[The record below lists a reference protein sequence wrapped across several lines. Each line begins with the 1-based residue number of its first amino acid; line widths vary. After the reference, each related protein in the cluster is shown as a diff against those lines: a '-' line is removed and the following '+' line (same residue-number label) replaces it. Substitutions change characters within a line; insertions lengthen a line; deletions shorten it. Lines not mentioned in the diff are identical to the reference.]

1 MDNKK
6 VVVIG
11 GANIDICG
19 QSYGPL
25 IKDDSNPG
33 FSKVSL
39 GGVGRNIAH
48 NLSLLG
54 VKVSLV
60 TALGQ
65 DENAK
70 MIEKSCADL
79 GIGLEDTLK
88 VPDGRTS
95 VYLFLNGPDGNM
107 ALAVSDMEICGSLT
121 PQFLEQKTGLISQ
134 ADVIV
139 VDTNIPEDSIRWL
152 AENCRQPLFVDPVS
166 VTKSEKLRSC
176 LGRIHTLKPNLL
188 EAEYLSGIRIRN
200 DEDLKRAADALL
212 GAGLQ
217 RVFISMGSHGV
228 FYADKKEAG
237 TLPVL
242 RTDVQ
247 NATGAGDAF
256 MAGLVWSY
264 LRGED
269 LRNSARFATAASSIA
284 IEGAETINPAMSVEY
299 LTAKAEGIA

>member
-60 TALGQ
+60 TAIGQ

-79 GIGLEDTLK
+79 GIGLEGTLK

-139 VDTNIPEDSIRWL
+139 VDTNIPEESIRWL
-152 AENCRQPLFVDPVS
+152 AEECRQPLFADPVS

-188 EAEYLSGIRIRN
+188 EAEYLSGIQVR
-200 DEDLKRAADALL
+200 DGEDLKRAAAALMD
-212 GAGLQ
+212 AGLQ
-217 RVFISMGSHGV
+217 RVFISMGSRGV
-228 FYADKKEAG
+228 FYADKEEMG

-242 RTDVQ
+242 RTEVR

-264 LRGED
+264 LRGCG
-269 LRNSARFATAASSIA
+269 LRDSARFATAASSIA
-284 IEGAETINPAMSVEY
+284 IEGAETINPAMSVQY
-299 LTAKAEGIA
+299 LTGKAGNIM